1 MSIAQRF
8 IAGKWLKRA
17 KSRRDEWNGRDQSSQ
32 RDLEDYLVSSPA
44 MNRWAIYGCP
54 HCGRKP
60 KKHPMANSFVSQLMH
75 CVFSTKERRPLITPD
90 LYERLIPYIG
100 GIARANKIKLVAAGG
115 VWDHIHLLLSLPKT
129 MDIAKAMQLI
139 KGGSSKWIHD
149 TFLELQSFEWQKGY
163 GAFSIS
169 VSEKARTVAYIN
181 DQAEHHKHRDF
192 KTEFVMFLDKNG
204 RIRSEICL

>member
-60 KKHPMANSFVSQLMH
+60 KK
-75 CVFSTKERRPLITPD
+75 TP
-90 LYERLIPYIG
+90 YGKFIC
-100 GIARANKIKLVAAGG
+100 
-115 VWDHIHLLLSLPKT
+115 
-129 MDIAKAMQLI
+129 
-139 KGGSSKWIHD
+139 
-149 TFLELQSFEWQKGY
+149 QSINALRFQHE
-163 GAFSIS
+163 GAPAFDN
-169 VSEKARTVAYIN
+169 A
-181 DQAEHHKHRDF
+181 
-192 KTEFVMFLDKNG
+192 
-204 RIRSEICL
+204 